1 METLMNVLTDTG
13 VFLGG
18 LVVRLLIFVALF
30 ALFSLPIVAA
40 LYAWRGLVAARDR
53 WGAAVD
59 VGGIAW
65 RPAYA
70 YAAGHTWL
78 NRTHGRSV
86 RVGLDGLG
94 SRIVAGAG
102 TLVLPPP
109 GTRLRAGEPMAEIR
123 CGGLCAAIP
132 APLES
137 VVIQAN
143 EAVARDPSL
152 LQSEPYGKGWLLRL
166 RPTDG
171 YPEGLKQGDAAR
183 SWLGE
188 EHIRF
193 ARLLEQSVGIAAA
206 DGGEFRHPLA
216 EILGPDDWR
225 QVIRAFLRA
234 A

>member
-1 METLMNVLTDTG
+1 METLMTVLTDTG

-18 LVVRLLIFVALF
+18 LVVRLLLFVALF

-40 LYAWRGLVAARDR
+40 LYAWRAFQAARER
-53 WGAAVD
+53 LAGAVD

-70 YAAGHTWL
+70 YAPGHAWL
-78 NRTHGRSV
+78 DRTRGRSV

-94 SRIVAGAG
+94 SRIVAGASA
-102 TLVLPPP
+102 LVLPPA
-109 GTRLRAGEPMAEIR
+109 GTRLHAGEPMAQIR

-137 VVIQAN
+137 LVLQAN

-152 LQSEPYGKGWLLRL
+152 LQSEPYGQGWLLRL
-166 RPTDG
+166 RPTEG
-171 YPEGLKQGDAAR
+171 YPEGLKQGETAR
-183 SWLGE
+183 AWLGE

-206 DGGEFRHPLA
+206 DGGEFRQPPA
-216 EILGPDDWR
+216 ELLSPEDWR
-225 QVIRAFLRA
+225 RMVKEFLRA
-234 A
+234 V